1 MSAASSDV
9 PADLAAALRKAG
21 LAEFFRD
28 CTPSHRR
35 EYVQWIVGAKK
46 PETRASRIA
55 RAVTMIA
62 AKMAEEKSRRSQ
74 R

>member
-1 MSAASSDV
+1 VADI
-9 PADLAAALRKAG
+9 PDDLAAALRKAG

-35 EYVQWIVGAKK
+35 EYVQWIVSPKK

-55 RAVTMIA
+55 QAVKMIA
-62 AKMAEEKSRRSQ
+62 AKKAQESKGRANRP